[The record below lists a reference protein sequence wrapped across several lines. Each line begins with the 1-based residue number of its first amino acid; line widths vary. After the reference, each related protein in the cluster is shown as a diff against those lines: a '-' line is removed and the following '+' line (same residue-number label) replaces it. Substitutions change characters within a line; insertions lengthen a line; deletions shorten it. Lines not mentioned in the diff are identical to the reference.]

1 MERGEF
7 VHLHLHT
14 EFSLLDGACRVDDV
28 AARAHELRMPAG
40 AITDHGNLYGL
51 VNFYQAV
58 TKKGVK
64 PILGCEAYVAPGS
77 RLDKHAANA
86 REAAFHL
93 VLLARD
99 HDGYLNL
106 IKLIT
111 AAHLD
116 GFYYKPRIDKE
127 LLARHAKG
135 LIGMTSCM
143 KGEVPVRI
151 IEGQTKL
158 AREAVDQFRHIFEPG
173 CFYLE
178 LHDHGIETQKR
189 VNRGL
194 CELARDLGLPLVAS
208 NDVHYLRTEHA
219 RAHDCLICIGTQR
232 KIQDPN
238 RLRYP
243 GNQFY
248 MKSGDEMR
256 ALFAEVPDAIRNTR
270 IIADQCNVKLDFGR
284 NLYPV
289 FDPPGGV
296 SREDYLRQL
305 CEEGVRRRY
314 GFDPRA
320 PNLTPDQRTVMDRL
334 DYELRVIQKTG
345 FVSYFLIVG
354 DFVSYAKQHNI
365 PVSCRGS
372 AAGSLVTY
380 LLEISAVD
388 PLRYGLL
395 FERFLN
401 PERVSPPD
409 IDIDL
414 SDDRRGEVINYV
426 RRKYG
431 EQNVA
436 QIITFGTLGAK

>member
-7 VHLHLHT
+7 IHLHLHT
-14 EFSLLDGACRVDDV
+14 EYSLLDGACRVEDV
-28 AARAHELRMPAG
+28 AARAHELHMPAV
-40 AITDHGNLYGL
+40 AVTDHGSLFG
-51 VNFYQAV
+51 VVDFYQAA

-86 REAAFHL
+86 REAAYHL

-99 HDGYLNL
+99 QEGYHNL

-111 AAHLD
+111 AAHLE

-127 LLARHAKG
+127 LLAQHAKG
-135 LIGMTSCM
+135 LIGMTSCL
-143 KGEVPVRI
+143 KGEVPLKI
-151 IEGQTKL
+151 AEDQMKL

-178 LHDHGIETQKR
+178 LHDHGIDTQRR

-194 CELARDLGLPLVAS
+194 CALAREMDLPLVAS

-219 RAHDCLICIGTQR
+219 HAHDCLICIGTQS
-232 KIQDPN
+232 KIQDQN

-243 GNQFY
+243 GDQFY
-248 MKSGDEMR
+248 MKSGDQMQ
-256 ALFAEVPDAIRNTR
+256 ALFAELPDAIRNTR
-270 IIADQCNVKLDFGR
+270 VVADQCNVKLDFGR

-289 FDPPGGV
+289 FDPPEGFT
-296 SREDYLRQL
+296 REAYLRHL
-305 CEEGVRRRY
+305 CHEGVKRRY
-314 GFDPRA
+314 GFDPA
-320 PNLTPDQRTVMDRL
+320 EKNLTDEQRAVMDRL
-334 DYELRVIQKTG
+334 EHELNIIQRTR

-354 DFVSYAKQHNI
+354 DFVNFAKQQGI
-365 PVSCRGS
+365 PVGCRGS

-401 PERVSPPD
+401 PDRLSPPD

-414 SDDRRGEVINYV
+414 SDDRRGE
-426 RRKYG
+426 
-431 EQNVA
+431 
-436 QIITFGTLGAK
+436 